1 MPRRRGDWVDARAD
15 LPVLIVDDN
24 SDTRMALSAVL
35 GIRGYRTVEVND
47 GAQALDYLRSA
58 EQGAA
63 LVLLDLH
70 MPRLDGHSF
79 LAHKVA
85 DPRLR
90 DIPVLV
96 YSAVDGHGL
105 PPDVPYLR
113 KGSSTADQLLD
124 MIERTIR

>member
-1 MPRRRGDWVDARAD
+1 MIIARQED
-15 LPVLIVDDN
+15 V
-24 SDTRMALSAVL
+24 TKAVL
-35 GIRGYRTVEVND
+35 AEAART
-47 GAQALDYLRSA
+47 
-58 EQGAA
+58 
-63 LVLLDLH
+63 
-70 MPRLDGHSF
+70 P
-79 LAHKVA
+79 